1 VRKQWIAG
9 SSNRPVNYVWTRCRR
24 RPEESLP
31 AGIIDS
37 SSRRGDA
44 LVVRDTDGVELA
56 RGLSAYSSD
65 DAERIRGRK
74 SGDIESILG
83 FRGRD
88 EMIHRDDLV
97 VTGA

>member
-1 VRKQWIAG
+1 M
-9 SSNRPVNYVWTRCRR
+9 
-24 RPEESLP
+24 P